1 MAETA
6 QKTVE
11 QSTSEP
17 QQVVADFASRATVP
31 PERMAW
37 LVLVV
42 AFVLFCVLSISSAV
56 AVYAF
61 LFRSS
66 VAIPTVLHV
75 GKGTVGLTGSDFVET
90 VERELEDI
98 TNSATTISTDSLSQ
112 ATIQF
117 RDTPLLDVTT
127 PPLLTS
133 ITLQSNTTVTFDRAA
148 RPRFDWS
155 LAEQSIRL
163 SRLAGSLDILVTNA
177 SDKPFLLSISTAQG
191 IALEFHGSG
200 RYRVSAT
207 VDEVRLHN
215 LAGQASAYFTDEA
228 NSVTDVEPGNELVVR
243 LGNRTFEHGPGAIDA
258 LAGSSFSLLSI
269 LGIQGEAQELPQGW
283 DCFITQDNFP
293 PGRVSYQAFDGRTG
307 VRLRRLDNAT
317 SHGQVACNYLFEDAG
332 LDVSQYDSI
341 KVIATFYLKDQS
353 LSQCG
358 TEGSECPLM
367 IRIDYQ
373 DSLPVSRHW
382 IRGFHFDKEVDSDFY
397 TRCGTC
403 MQEHLIINKRVWY
416 TFESENLLTLIDDVD
431 RPERLTGIQFYA
443 SGHQFDTIVG
453 EILVLLGDDRTV
465 ADPEVAQS

>member
-6 QKTVE
+6 QNTAE
-11 QSTSEP
+11 QSSSEP
-17 QQVVADFASRATVP
+17 QVVVADYAHRANVP

-37 LVLVV
+37 LVLVG
-42 AFVLFCVLSISSAV
+42 AFVLFCVLTITSAV
-56 AVYAF
+56 AIYAF

-66 VAIPTVLHV
+66 VAIPAVLQV
-75 GKGTVGLTGSDFVET
+75 GKGTVGITGSDFVEA

-98 TNSATTISTDSLSQ
+98 TNSQTTISTDSLSQ

-117 RDTPLLDVTT
+117 RDAPLVEAGI
-127 PPLLTS
+127 PPLLAS
-133 ITLQSNTTVTFDRAA
+133 ITLQSNTIVTFDRAS

-163 SRLAGSLDILVTNA
+163 SRLTGNLDILVT
-177 SDKPFLLSISTAQG
+177 SDTDKPFLLNVSTEQG

-200 RYRVSAT
+200 RYQVSAT
-207 VDEVRLHN
+207 DDEVRLFN
-215 LAGQASAYFTDEA
+215 LEGRATAYYLDEM
-228 NSVTDVEPGNELVVR
+228 NIVTNVEPGAELVVR
-243 LGNRTFEHGPGAIDA
+243 LGNRTFEHRAGAIDA
-258 LAGSSFSLLSI
+258 LTGSSFSLQSDVANRSDA
-269 LGIQGEAQELPQGW
+269 GALPKAW
-283 DCFITQDNFP
+283 DCIITQDNFP
-293 PGRVSYQAFDGRTG
+293 PGRVSYETFDGRTG

-317 SHGQVACNYLFEDAG
+317 SHGQIDCYYQFDGDG

-341 KVIATFYLKDQS
+341 KLIATFYLKDQS

-367 IRIDYQ
+367 IRVDYQ

-382 IRGFHFDKEVDSDFY
+382 IRGFHFDKAVDSDFY

-416 TFESENLLTLIDDVD
+416 TYESENLLTLIDEVD
-431 RPERLTGIQFYA
+431 RPERLTGVQFYA
-443 SGHQFDTIVG
+443 SGHQFDTVVG
-453 EILVLLGDDRTV
+453 EILLLLSDERSI
-465 ADPEVAQS
+465 ADTESNRS

>member
-6 QKTVE
+6 QNTVE
-11 QSTSEP
+11 QSSSEP
-17 QQVVADFASRATVP
+17 QVVVADYAHRATVT

-37 LVLVV
+37 WVLIV
-42 AFVLFCVLSISSAV
+42 AFVLFCVLTITSAV

-66 VAIPTVLHV
+66 VALPAVLHV
-75 GKGTVGLTGSDFVET
+75 GKGTVGITGSDFVET

-98 TNSATTISTDSLSQ
+98 TNSQTTISTDSLSQ

-117 RDTPLLDVTT
+117 RDAPLAEAGT
-127 PPLLTS
+127 PPLLAS
-133 ITLQSNTTVTFDRAA
+133 ITLQSNTIVTFDRAS

-163 SRLAGSLDILVTNA
+163 SRLAGNLDILVA
-177 SDKPFLLSISTAQG
+177 SALDKPFLLSISTAQG

-207 VDEVRLHN
+207 DDEVRLFN
-215 LAGQASAYFTDEA
+215 LRGRATAFYLDET
-228 NSVTDVEPGNELVVR
+228 NSVIDVEPGSELVVR
-243 LGNRTFEHGPGAIDA
+243 LGNRTFEHRAGAIDA
-258 LAGSSFSLLSI
+258 LTGSSFSLQSDI
-269 LGIQGEAQELPQGW
+269 SMRSDAQELPKEW
-283 DCFITQDNFP
+283 DCVITQENFP
-293 PGRVSYQAFDGRTG
+293 PGRVSYEAFDGRTG

-317 SHGQVACNYLFEDAG
+317 SHGQIDCNYQFEGDG

-382 IRGFHFDKEVDSDFY
+382 IRGFHFDKEVDSDLL

-403 MQEHLIINKRVWY
+403 IQEHLIINKRVWY
-416 TFESENLLTLIDDVD
+416 TFESENLLTLIDEVD
-431 RPERLTGIQFYA
+431 RPERLTGLQFYA

-453 EILVLLGDDRTV
+453 EILVLLDDDRTL
-465 ADPEVAQS
+465 ADTEADQS

>member
-11 QSTSEP
+11 QSSSEP

-243 LGNRTFEHGPGAIDA
+243 LGNRTFEHRPGAIEA
-258 LAGSSFSLLSI
+258 LAGSSFSLMSI

-293 PGRVSYQAFDGRTG
+293 PGGCHTRHSTVEPEYACDAWTTPPRTASRLQLSFRRRGTGRKPVRFDQGH
-307 VRLRRLDNAT
+307 RRLLSEGPILESMRHGRQRMPADD
-317 SHGQVACNYLFEDAG
+317 SH
-332 LDVSQYDSI
+332 
-341 KVIATFYLKDQS
+341 
-353 LSQCG
+353 
-358 TEGSECPLM
+358 
-367 IRIDYQ
+367 
-373 DSLPVSRHW
+373 
-382 IRGFHFDKEVDSDFY
+382 
-397 TRCGTC
+397 
-403 MQEHLIINKRVWY
+403 
-416 TFESENLLTLIDDVD
+416 
-431 RPERLTGIQFYA
+431 
-443 SGHQFDTIVG
+443 
-453 EILVLLGDDRTV
+453 
-465 ADPEVAQS
+465 